1 MYYDRDSL
9 VYLDQYNLTIRKPSI
24 SITTHKIL
32 YINALYCYII
42 IKNMSKNIK
51 NFKIIMLERFDD
63 ITSFA
68 HDVL

>member
-1 MYYDRDSL
+1 
-9 VYLDQYNLTIRKPSI
+9 
-24 SITTHKIL
+24 
-32 YINALYCYII
+32 YCYIM

-68 HDVL
+68 HDVI